1 MNVRRSDPFNNSPET
16 NHNEAQSNNFSH
28 LHKVLEELPRPVNDL
43 RAELCRRYH
52 EVGHKQLFNHQRRHS
67 LLALLY
73 ADIGP
78 VFSIGMPRVP
88 QITEFSESI
97 VGNMSVFPDNLEIAI
112 IELSVRWLNVAQHIA
127 NNKLLFVGGGHFNDR
142 KSSYL
147 SITDK
152 GGLGQCFVTDNLYR
166 SIISG

>member
-1 MNVRRSDPFNNSPET
+1 
-16 NHNEAQSNNFSH
+16 
-28 LHKVLEELPRPVNDL
+28 
-43 RAELCRRYH
+43 
-52 EVGHKQLFNHQRRHS
+52 
-67 LLALLY
+67 
-73 ADIGP
+73 
-78 VFSIGMPRVP
+78 MPRVP

-112 IELSVRWLNVAQHIA
+112 IELSVRWLNVARHIA
-127 NNKLLFVGGGHFNDR
+127 NNKLLFVGGGHFNGR

-152 GGLGQCFVTDNLYR
+152 GGLGQLFVTDNLYR